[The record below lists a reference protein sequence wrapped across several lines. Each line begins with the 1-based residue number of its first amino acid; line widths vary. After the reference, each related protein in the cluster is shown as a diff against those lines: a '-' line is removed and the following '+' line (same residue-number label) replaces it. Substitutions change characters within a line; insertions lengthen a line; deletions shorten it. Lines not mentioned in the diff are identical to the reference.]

1 MHVRSAGDA
10 VRRKRRACMEETR
23 CKHFSHGAFLM
34 AVLYPGLTRGWH
46 IACRQCFKGEKTG
59 PALIRPTR
67 DIRIFAAESRLILYW
82 IMCGIV
88 GYMGNRD
95 AYPVLVKGLK
105 RLEYRGYDSAG
116 VALINKKGTLNVY
129 KTKGKVS
136 DLEAFVFQKD
146 ISGTVGIA
154 HTRWATHG
162 EPCQVNAHPHYSS
175 SERLALIHNGII
187 ENYATLKEK
196 LQRKGVVFK
205 SSTDTEVL
213 VQLIEFFQVS
223 NHIDLLSA
231 VQLALHEVIGAY
243 AIAVLDRDNPNE
255 IVAARKSSPLVVG
268 IGTDEFFLA
277 SDVTPIVEY
286 TEKVVYLHDG
296 EIAVIRR
303 GEALEVVDLDNVLQK
318 PEIRTVAMNLGQL
331 EKGGYPHFML
341 KEIFEQPDCIN
352 DCMRGRVNVDGNRV
366 VLSAVI
372 DHKERLLKA
381 RRFVIVA
388 CGTSWHAGLIGKQ
401 LIESFCRIPVEVEYA
416 SEYRYRDPV
425 VHEDDVVIAI
435 SQSGETADTLAA
447 IELAKEKGA
456 FIYGICNAVG
466 SSIPRI
472 TDTGSYIH
480 VGPEIGVASTKAFTG
495 QVTVLIMLALALA
508 KEKGSMTDE
517 KYLEVIQELAAIPA
531 KIKKILTS
539 NPKIAELSR
548 IFTYAHNF
556 LYLGRGYSFPV
567 ALEGAL
573 KLKEISYIH
582 AEGYPAAEMKHGPIA
597 LIDAEMPV
605 IVVATH
611 NAMYEK
617 IMSNI
622 QEIKARKGKVIALVT
637 EGDTVI
643 SRLVD
648 DCIELPETL
657 ECLEPLVATIPL
669 QLFAYHVAIC
679 KGKDVDQPRN
689 LAKSVTVE

>member
-1 MHVRSAGDA
+1 
-10 VRRKRRACMEETR
+10 
-23 CKHFSHGAFLM
+23 
-34 AVLYPGLTRGWH
+34 
-46 IACRQCFKGEKTG
+46 
-59 PALIRPTR
+59 
-67 DIRIFAAESRLILYW
+67 
-82 IMCGIV
+82 MCGIV
-88 GYMGNRD
+88 GYIGKRD
-95 AYPVLVKGLK
+95 AYPVLIKGLK

-116 VALINKKGTLNVY
+116 VALIDKKRRLNVY

-136 DLEAFVFQKD
+136 DLEAFVSQKD
-146 ISGTVGIA
+146 VSGTIGIA

-162 EPCQVNAHPHYSS
+162 EPCQANAHPHFFSS
-175 SERLALIHNGII
+175 KNLALIHNGII

-196 LQRKGVVFK
+196 LQKKGFIFK

-213 VQLIEFFQVS
+213 VQLIEFFQLS
-223 NHIDLLSA
+223 NHLDLLTA

-243 AIAVLDRDNPNE
+243 AIAVLDKNNPDE
-255 IVAARKSSPLVVG
+255 IIAARKSSPLVVG
-268 IGTDEFFLA
+268 IGKDEFFLA
-277 SDVTPIVEY
+277 SDATPIVEY
-286 TEKVVYLHDG
+286 TDKVVYLQDG

-303 GEALEVVDLDNVLQK
+303 DKTLEVVNLDNVLQN
-318 PEIRTVAMNLGQL
+318 PEVRTVEMNLGQL

-352 DCMRGRVNVDGNRV
+352 DCMRGRINADGDKV

-416 SEYRYRDPV
+416 SEFRYRDPV
-425 VHEDDVVIAI
+425 IHEDDVVIAI

-495 QVTVLIMLALALA
+495 QVTVLTMLALTLA
-508 KEKGSMTDE
+508 KEKGSMADE
-517 KYLEVIQELAAIPA
+517 KYLEVIRELTVIPA
-531 KIKKILTS
+531 KIKKILIS

-605 IVVATH
+605 VVVATH

-643 SRLVD
+643 SKLAD

-657 ECLEPLVATIPL
+657 ECLEPLIATVPL
-669 QLFAYHVAIC
+669 QLLAYHVAIC
-679 KGKDVDQPRN
+679 KGKNVDQPRN